1 MPIST
6 LCQTTLQTL
15 PFGGTN
21 PQAQCIYWDAALPA
35 FGLRVYPS
43 GRRTFV
49 CAYREGGRKRLVR
62 VGRADVF
69 TLTEA
74 RERARSVLKAHASRI
89 APLAPPRQQFAP
101 SPTVTQ
107 APAAIPGSWTFAEL
121 ARAFLEQHAKVKRL
135 SWKSDESCLRRHL
148 LPHLQRRVITSIVS
162 ADIERIHTWL
172 GRRFPYAANTLLDL
186 VRKMFNWACI
196 TGFLPRDHRNPA
208 EGIVQFPERAR
219 KRFITAAE
227 MPQFLCAL
235 EAEDNEYA
243 RHALW
248 LLLLLGVRGKEIL
261 KARWTDIDW
270 QHGTLAIG
278 LTKNGEPVLV
288 TLSEAALARLRLIPQ
303 MPGNPYLICGRKP
316 GRPLH
321 ALGVVLRRVVAR
333 AGLTNLRVH
342 DLRRTVGSWLAH
354 AGASL
359 HLIGDVLNHLDLK
372 TTLGYAYFQTEHRR
386 AALDGHAEKVLSF
399 AQAPLRVGAPPTEL
413 SAQNLL
419 ATAVPRTSHRHYFRR
434 SSLYELVW
442 SAPVTEI
449 SEQLGVSDVA
459 LAKLCRRAA
468 VPRPGRGY
476 WARVEAGQ
484 RVARTPLPPPPEHV
498 PDLLRIRGR
507 KAIVMARTSAAA

>member
-15 PFGGTN
+15 PFTGAHA
-21 PQAQCIYWDAALPA
+21 QHQCIYWDAELPS
-35 FGLRVYPS
+35 FGLRVYAS

-49 CAYREGGRKRLVR
+49 CAYREDGRKRLVR

-69 TLTEA
+69 TLIEA
-74 RERARSVLKAHASRI
+74 RERARSILKAHTPRI
-89 APLAPPRQQFAP
+89 APVAPPPRQVTC

-107 APAAIPGSWTFAEL
+107 ASAVIPGSWTFAEL
-121 ARAFLEQHAKVKRL
+121 ARAFLEQHAKLKRL
-135 SWKSDESCLRRHL
+135 SWKNDESCLRRHL
-148 LPHLQRRVITSIVS
+148 LPALQRRLIASIVS
-162 ADIERIHTWL
+162 ADIERIHSWL

-186 VRKMFNWACI
+186 VRKMFNWACV
-196 TGFLPRDHRNPA
+196 TGFLPRDHRNPTV
-208 EGIVQFPERAR
+208 GIAPFPERAR

-227 MPQFLCAL
+227 MPHFICGL

-261 KARWTDIDW
+261 KAKWTDIDW
-270 QHGTLAIG
+270 DRGTLSIG
-278 LTKNGEPVLV
+278 LTKNGEAVLV
-288 TLSEAALARLRLIPQ
+288 TLSDAALARPRMIPRIAS
-303 MPGNPYLICGRKP
+303 NPYLICGRTR

-321 ALGVVLRRVVAR
+321 ALGVVLRRVVKR

-372 TTLGYAYFQTEHRR
+372 TTLGYAHFQTEHRR
-386 AALDGHAEKVLSF
+386 AALNGHAEKVLSF
-399 AQAPLRVGAPPTEL
+399 APAPLRVGTPPTEL
-413 SAQNLL
+413 TPESLL
-419 ATAVPRTSHRHYFRR
+419 AQSVLRTAHRHYFRR

-442 SAPVTEI
+442 TSPVSEI
-449 SEQLGVSDVA
+449 AEHLGVSDVA

-484 RVARTPLPPPPEHV
+484 CVARVPLPPPPQHV
-498 PDLLRIRGR
+498 PELLRIRGT
-507 KAIVMARTSAAA
+507 KPMPTSLISAAA